1 MRLFFISPRGKR
13 ASQPASPSPATS
25 DLPCYRQRE
34 QQPRCSP
41 ANLAPQVP
49 SGPPTAATELYP
61 PGCAHAWTQ
70 PFPELCSVP
79 GCTRLDLLYSARHAT
94 STEGGVTP
102 ADLKLEILRVQLCV
116 LSTFSPA
123 SGGMQAKR
131 APPCVPAL
139 LLEAKLS
146 KPGVRLALSSD
157 AALCPHLSCSTRENQ
172 MARPPE
178 DAAGSSSRQEP
189 KGEPRLFVL

>member
-1 MRLFFISPRGKR
+1 MP
-13 ASQPASPSPATS
+13 
-25 DLPCYRQRE
+25 LPLK
-34 QQPRCSP
+34 
-41 ANLAPQVP
+41 A
-49 SGPPTAATELYP
+49 
-61 PGCAHAWTQ
+61 
-70 PFPELCSVP
+70 
-79 GCTRLDLLYSARHAT
+79 
-94 STEGGVTP
+94 GVTP

-131 APPCVPAL
+131 APTGVPAL